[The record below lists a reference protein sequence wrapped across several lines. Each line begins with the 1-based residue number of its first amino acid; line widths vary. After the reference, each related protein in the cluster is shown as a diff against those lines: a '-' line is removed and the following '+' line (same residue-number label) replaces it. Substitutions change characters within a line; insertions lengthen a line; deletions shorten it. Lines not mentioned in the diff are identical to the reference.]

1 LRVAVLEGGSMGSFP
16 YLPLTDEEKR
26 EMMEKIGIKD
36 VDELFSDIP
45 EKFKVKGRLKL
56 PKPHSEFETFKEVY
70 NLSKKNKSALDMRFF
85 MGAGI
90 WPHYVPSV
98 VSEVINRGEFLTS
111 YTPYQPEM
119 SQGMLQALFEYQ
131 SMMAELL
138 DMDVVNA
145 SMYDWASALGEAAL
159 MAVRVKREYGILV
172 PEFMHPERLS
182 VLNAYTKPLGIKVE
196 SVKNERD
203 SGMVDVE
210 DLKDKID
217 GPFSAFYI
225 EVPSFFGI
233 LQEGLD
239 EISEIVH
246 DSGKLLVVGVDPTSL
261 GIIRPPGSYDADIVV
276 GEGQP
281 LGNYMALG
289 GQTLGIFATRNER
302 SLLRQM
308 PGRIIGMTRTLDGD
322 SIGFVMALQS
332 REQHIR
338 REKATSNIC
347 TNNALNAVAAAVY
360 MSLMG
365 PKGFRRLGELILYNT
380 NYAIRRM
387 RGIDGISV
395 PRFDSPHFKE
405 FLVEFTGDKGSR
417 EVSKELLKRN
427 IQGGLIV
434 TEYYPD
440 IGDNMLFCF
449 TEVHSKED
457 IDALVSSLRDI
468 MEG

>member
-1 LRVAVLEGGSMGSFP
+1 MGSFP

-26 EMMEKIGIKD
+26 EMIESIGIKD

-45 EKFKVKGRLKL
+45 EKFKVKGRLEL
-56 PKPHSEFETFKEVY
+56 PRPHSEFETFKEAY
-70 NLSKKNKSALDMRFF
+70 NLSKRNKSALDMKIFI
-85 MGAGI
+85 GAGI

-98 VSEVINRGEFLTS
+98 VSEVISRGEFLTS

-172 PEFMHPERLS
+172 PEFIHPERLS
-182 VLNAYTKPLGIKVE
+182 VLKAYTKPFGVKVE
-196 SVKNERD
+196 RVRNERD
-203 SGMVDVE
+203 RGMLDLEDV
-210 DLKDKID
+210 KAKID
-217 GPFSAFYI
+217 GPFSALYV

-239 EISEIVH
+239 DLSEVVH
-246 DSGKLLVVGVDPTSL
+246 DSGKLLIVGVDPTSL
-261 GIIRPPGSYDADIVV
+261 GIIRPPGSYGADIVV

-289 GQTLGIFATRNER
+289 GQTLGIFATKDER

-308 PGRIIGMTRTLDGD
+308 PGRIIGMTRTLDGN
-322 SIGFVMALQS
+322 SRGFVMVLQS

-365 PKGFRRLGELILYNT
+365 PRGFRRLGELILYNT
-380 NYAIRRM
+380 NYAMRRM
-387 RGIDGISV
+387 REIDGMRV

-405 FLVEFTGDKGSR
+405 FLVEFVGNKGSE
-417 EVSKELLKRN
+417 EVHEELLRRN
-427 IQGGLIV
+427 IQGGFIV
-434 TEYYPD
+434 TDYYPD
-440 IGDNMLFCF
+440 LGDNMLFCF
-449 TEVHSKED
+449 TELHSKD
-457 IDALVSSLRDI
+457 AIDGLVSSLKDI
-468 MEG
+468 MG